1 MKLRDTHNDVLDEMS
16 IVNVFTRLIFD
27 AEAELQAVELNILR
41 LLGEMDGA
49 LLGSNRREISEYLQ
63 SMGVDE
69 MISAV
74 NHVRQQ
80 MSLQFRP
87 GM

>member
-1 MKLRDTHNDVLDEMS
+1 MKLRDSQSTMPDEMS

-27 AEAELQAVELNILR
+27 AEADLMAFEQRILES
-41 LLGEMDGA
+41 LGA
-49 LLGSNRREISEYLQ
+49 LDRSLVGSSRREISQYLQ

-74 NHVRQQ
+74 NHVRNHLVGQ
-80 MSLQFRP
+80 P
-87 GM
+87 

>member
-1 MKLRDTHNDVLDEMS
+1 MQLRDSQSDVLDEMS

-41 LLGEMDGA
+41 VLGEMDGV
-49 LLGSNRREISEYLQ
+49 LIGSNRREISEYLQ

-74 NHVRQQ
+74 HHVRQK
-80 MSLQFRP
+80 MSMAFR
-87 GM
+87 